1 MQVRIHDNPEKVDT
15 TFLSQYNFMV
25 VLFHENTTFLYIISI
40 DSQEILQV

>member
-25 VLFHENTTFLYIISI
+25 ADGGIVS
-40 DSQEILQV
+40 